1 MDTSSLALL
10 ALENQYKSLRASLP
24 TVEAQGATE
33 DQLNTLRNAIAKSQ
47 DNYFAAVQSILH
59 DDDPEVAA
67 LSSQMKTI
75 QLTLDQAV
83 KQMGNIA
90 EFLNDVTKAV
100 DIGSQL
106 AAKAVAL

>member
-10 ALENQYKSLRASLP
+10 ENQYESLRASLT
-24 TVEAQGATE
+24 TVETQGAPE
-33 DQLNTLRNAIAKSQ
+33 DQLNTLRNAIAKSR
-47 DNYFAAVQSILH
+47 DNYFAATEKILH

-67 LSSQMKTI
+67 LSSKMKTI
-75 QLTLDQAV
+75 QVTIDESV
-83 KQMGNIA
+83 KQMGDVA
-90 EFLNDVTKAV
+90 KFLDDVTKAV

>member
-10 ALENQYKSLRASLP
+10 ALENLYKSLRAALP
-24 TVEAQGATE
+24 VTEAQGATE
-33 DQLNTLRNAIAKSQ
+33 EQLNLLRNAIAKSQ
-47 DNYFAAVQSILH
+47 DSYFAAAQSTLH

-67 LSSQMKTI
+67 LSSQMKTV

-100 DIGSQL
+100 DIGSQI
-106 AAKAVAL
+106 AAKAVGL